1 MIMVGNKVVAVDLGG
16 TNLRAALVRDGNILN
31 YVKRPT
37 PKTKEGLL
45 KVLIEVI
52 SEVFGYD
59 VKAIGMGSP
68 GPLKNGVILNPPN
81 IALKNFN
88 LKKFLRN
95 KFKVRVEVE
104 NDAKCAA
111 LAEMTY
117 GVKKKNFVI
126 LTLGT
131 GIGGGIIINGKLYK
145 GRGNAGEIGHTIID
159 DDKDIETHWQN
170 YRKMSK
176 KYFGK
181 ILTINELCKSR
192 DKRARKIIKYVS
204 LYLGQ
209 GIANII
215 DVFDPEVIVLMGG
228 AREAGNKFLN
238 QIKKEAYKFA
248 LVKSKTLIVWSRI
261 KYPGLLGASLLVR
274 R

>member
-204 LYLGQ
+204 LYLG
-209 GIANII
+209 
-215 DVFDPEVIVLMGG
+215 
-228 AREAGNKFLN
+228 
-238 QIKKEAYKFA
+238 
-248 LVKSKTLIVWSRI
+248 
-261 KYPGLLGASLLVR
+261 
-274 R
+274 